1 MYKEIKAYLK
11 YGREKNMIDIVIFAI
26 KTKELEILSQKKE
39 QSNGEGL
46 YSKGKSKKKKSEG

>member
-11 YGREKNMIDIVIFAI
+11 YGRENNMIDIVIFAI

-39 QSNGEGL
+39 QSNGKGL
-46 YSKGKSKKKKSEG
+46 YSKGKSKKKKLEG

>member
-11 YGREKNMIDIVIFAI
+11 YGRENNMIDIVIFAI

-46 YSKGKSKKKKSEG
+46 YSKGKSKKKKLEG